1 MVHTLRTISSYLF
14 ESCIEPGDAFLP
26 LLHLS
31 LAMYETGHAQ
41 PSSEHIFQ
49 WRSAVKTLLVDV
61 MSDSVGCKALEI
73 ERRKDTLKLTVVGPI
88 PHLLVVP
95 LEVFPGNLT
104 DAICL
109 KLFGQDA
116 GPVRL
121 TRILQTHS
129 RVAKYST
136 EMDRVQRLAVL
147 TSDHQ

>member
-1 MVHTLRTISSYLF
+1 MVHILRAISPHLF
-14 ESCIEPGDAFLP
+14 ESCIEPNDIFLP

-31 LAMYETGHAQ
+31 LAMYETSHAQ
-41 PSSEHIFQ
+41 SSSFR
-49 WRSAVKTLLVDV
+49 WRSAVTTLLVDV
-61 MSDSVGCKALEI
+61 MSDSAGCKALEI
-73 ERRKDTLKLTVVGPI
+73 ERRGDALKLTVVGPI
-88 PHLLVVP
+88 PHLLVVL

-104 DAICL
+104 DAIWL

-136 EMDRVQRLAVL
+136 EMDRVQRLSVF
-147 TSDHQ
+147 TSDYQ